1 MSPAS
6 WLTSHANVFAAGGSI
21 TLNVIGGVATVVVLE
36 LGRRLHRRF
45 AHRRFRTV
53 IGLGVQRVTLTLG
66 KLIPS
71 GNYAFRL
78 EGVSDYG
85 ITAKEI
91 GSFCE
96 IRGLSY
102 IARSIAQ
109 NSSIETQVMAAPEI
123 ASEFNLDF
131 IAVGAMSNLKSCD
144 LFTNSGN
151 RLAEFSFQQGAFVRK
166 RDGSV
171 LWRNRQGYD
180 HGIIVKI
187 NPAQFPGRTW
197 ITCSGF
203 NEWGTSGTAYFLA
216 NHWRELHKQLKG
228 CDKPFIAV
236 IEVQE
241 GKDQSAM
248 LQIFEC
254 EA

>member
-1 MSPAS
+1 MSSATH
-6 WLTSHANVFAAGGSI
+6 WGGSI
-21 TLNVIGGVATVVVLE
+21 ALNIVGGVATVAIVE
-36 LGRRLHRRF
+36 LYLGLRRRL
-45 AHRRFRTV
+45 AHRKFRTV

-71 GNYAFRL
+71 DNYAFGL
-78 EGVSDYG
+78 EGVRDYG

-96 IRGLSY
+96 IRALSY
-102 IARSIAQ
+102 VARSIAE
-109 NSSIETQVMAAPEI
+109 NSSIETQVMSAPEI
-123 ASEFNLDF
+123 SGEFNLDF

-144 LFTNSGN
+144 LFANPGN
-151 RLAEFSFQQGAFVRK
+151 RLAEFSLQQGAFVRK
-166 RDGSV
+166 KDGSV

-187 NPAQFPGRTW
+187 NPTQFPDRTW

-216 NHWRELHKQLKG
+216 NHWRELHKQLQG
-228 CDKPFIAV
+228 SDKPFLAV

-248 LQIFEC
+248 LRVFEC